1 MKTYYFN
8 VACHNWYLVFKFLF
22 HFIYIIFI
30 ILYILMQG
38 RVFKFLCSIYI
49 YIYFILFILL
59 RIWSYAHVKC
69 VFQIIN
75 ITIIIIRGCNVMG
88 HTKHA
93 RK

>member
-1 MKTYYFN
+1 M
-8 VACHNWYLVFKFLF
+8 LF
-22 HFIYIIFI
+22 ILFFI
-30 ILYILMQG
+30 ILYILIQG

-49 YIYFILFILL
+49 DIYFILFILS

-75 ITIIIIRGCNVMG
+75 ITIIIRGCNVME